1 MKLFFA
7 LLMVVFGQSSY
18 AFELNCKS
26 TSGLTLKANLEGAAI
41 EAFTLT
47 FNGTPIA
54 ESKRFLAPTKSYDM
68 IQSQNFTDNLPYWSY
83 SLKADQNCSYQLSL
97 PEEDLRDY
105 SFVALVHTWGKQ
117 CRSQEVELVCN

>member
-1 MKLFFA
+1 MKYFLA
-7 LLMVVFGQSSY
+7 LLMVAFGHSSY

-26 TSGLTLKANLEGAAI
+26 SSGLTLKASLEGAAI
-41 EAFTLT
+41 EAFTLS
-47 FNGTPIA
+47 FNDTTIA
-54 ESKRFLAPTKSYDM
+54 ESRRFLAPAKSYDM

-105 SFVALVHTWGKQ
+105 SFVALVRTWGKQ
-117 CRSQEVELVCN
+117 CRSQEVELICN